1 MTTTVNATLPQDDTY
16 VKMVEYATNLKLTDK
31 QIQQKIEQLTREGKE
46 IPDTLRVLQKGDI
59 VLINGIEYV
68 AREVT
73 SENNGFQSIVFQ
85 PQNSIN
91 GSSVLAIGGS
101 YGITQFSH
109 NPFEWIRDWVANNL
123 MIGLKK
129 LPPQFTTALSTLD
142 TYKSQYNIN
151 SVAGY
156 SLGAILAGLIAKFN
170 RHSDV
175 NA

>member
-68 AREVT
+68 ARKVT

-123 MIGLKK
+123 MIG
-129 LPPQFTTALSTLD
+129 
-142 TYKSQYNIN
+142 
-151 SVAGY
+151 
-156 SLGAILAGLIAKFN
+156 
-170 RHSDV
+170 
-175 NA
+175 